1 MPAKWAGW
9 LVLVRWQLKRTMYDF
24 KNSFSSDFANIH
36 RAKYIFSREM
46 FCLYHFS
53 AIIRDVY
60 DLLIRLSQTIVLSS
74 QNKNFLLKT
83 TFPDY
88 LGQNHHRKSNF
99 EKFYEFFDPA
109 QAVQSFST

>member
-1 MPAKWAGW
+1 MAQCKCATTNTQCAEGILNKIAKP
-9 LVLVRWQLKRTMYDF
+9 LVET
-24 KNSFSSDFANIH
+24 FSGLMH
-36 RAKYIFSREM
+36 
-46 FCLYHFS
+46 
-53 AIIRDVY
+53 
-60 DLLIRLSQTIVLSS
+60 IRLSQTIVLSS

-99 EKFYEFFDPA
+99 EKLYAFFDLA